1 MKKFIVETISAILLF
16 LPFTIHAQI
25 PSYEARLM
33 NDYLISASSY
43 EFEIYIKN
51 TGTVPFETYGI
62 QVSLIFNDTIRNRGE
77 LSAIFIPGT
86 SEMLVNQVPDNP
98 IVSTVVGDKRVFQLA
113 AKIASGPGA
122 GTIISSEGDGT
133 RLGRFRILT
142 TAKSFSNAKAGFEW
156 NFDQAN
162 YNYATKVH
170 AYVDGLPKDITLPAI
185 HLKTFQADSLA
196 WWLNSEMPSYE
207 AKILNDIQTSPNEF
221 EFDIF
226 VKHTNSLPF
235 EVFGL
240 QVCLLIDDTI
250 SNGGT
255 LSGIYISGTSQMDSG
270 QVPNDPNL
278 VSKVKGKRVFK
289 LAGKIPSGPGNG
301 TKILN
306 EGYGTRLGRFRIATT
321 AEKFADFPPNISWN
335 FDQSQFGYATKF
347 YVYSPTAENEQ
358 RGRDVTEMFNHFLE
372 LKNLPL
378 NFK

>member
-1 MKKFIVETISAILLF
+1 MKTMINQLTILILFFVPAIAF
-16 LPFTIHAQI
+16 GQNPF
-25 PSYEARLM
+25 YEAKLM
-33 NDYLISASSY
+33 NDYLVSPNIY

-51 TGTVPFETYGI
+51 TGTAPLEAYGL
-62 QVSLIFNDTIRNRGE
+62 QVALTFNDVITNKGE
-77 LSAIFIPGT
+77 LKAIFIPGT
-86 SEMLVNQVPDNP
+86 SQMIANQIPDDP
-98 IVSTVVGDKRVFQLA
+98 VLSSVVDNKRIIKLA
-113 AKIASGPGA
+113 GKISSAPGA

-133 RLGRFRILT
+133 RIGRFRLMT
-142 TAKSFSNAKAGFEW
+142 SAKSFSNARAELNW
-156 NFDQAN
+156 NFDQDS
-162 YNYATKVH
+162 YGYATKIH
-170 AYVDGLPKDITLPAI
+170 AYIDGLPKDITMPDKHSNL
-185 HLKTFQADSLA
+185 LQLDSLA

-207 AKILNDIQTSPNEF
+207 AKILNDIQTSPNEY

-347 YVYSPTAENEQ
+347 YVYSPTAENEP